1 MKPFH
6 LLLLLYAVP
15 AGASALRPATA
26 LQGPTVMLRDLF
38 DDSGA
43 NANRVLGP
51 GPAPG
56 GRIVVEAR
64 QLEAIARQF
73 GVDWRPVSSG
83 DRAVLEWP
91 GRPVR
96 REDAMAAIRAAL
108 IAAGASPDCEIA
120 LPGFNPPIVPAGA
133 SPRPV
138 VTQMDYDP
146 ALGRFTATLSVLGEG
161 MAPIDSRVGGQ
172 VEDTIEV
179 PVAVARLTAGSVAGP
194 ADLRMARV
202 HVSAVHVEVAR
213 DLERVIGM
221 QLKRQTQ
228 AGAPI
233 PVADLTRPIQVG
245 RGDSV
250 RLRLETGGLTLNGQ
264 GVALDSGAAGDRIKV
279 RNISSQAVIEAE
291 VLSAGAVRVI
301 PGSSPISAQARL
313 GLSTARGG

>member
-96 REDAMAAIRAAL
+96 RENAMAAIRAAL

>member
-291 VLSAGAVRVI
+291 VLGAGAVRVI